1 VSFSAQSFANF
12 FLCSQDSTFG
22 HATVCACFPPKVHD
36 GTPDSA
42 VPDLFLAYR
51 YNKLRVDA
59 EGHSNASVRVE

>member
-1 VSFSAQSFANF
+1 MMLAVLDFSAQSFAKF

-42 VPDLFLAYR
+42 VPDLLSGVSIQQVAR
-51 YNKLRVDA
+51 LMQRA
-59 EGHSNASVRVE
+59 T